1 MIRLI
6 PKIEIIKHF
15 DNLINRIDI
24 DIEKCIKKYKE
35 DQILGKLKC
44 FRVENR
50 NFKDNS
56 RIDLKYFDSN
66 EPSNLKKCEEVMK
79 WSESTTKVTD
89 YLNQVRQK
97 TTNELK
103 KAQEETFEYLKRK
116 SCDLNQLRDSKD
128 VEEMKRQLF
137 ANKFYFQVFYKP
149 HEGKYQESW
158 VFRIFTIVVDF
169 YLSPSDINFIE

>member
-35 DQILGKLKC
+35 DQVLGKLKC
-44 FRVENR
+44 FRVETR

-66 EPSNLKKCEEVMK
+66 ESSNVRKSEAAIK
-79 WSESTTKVTD
+79 WPESTKVTD
-89 YLNQVRQK
+89 YLNQVRQR

-128 VEEMKRQLF
+128 AEEMKRQLF
-137 ANKFYFQVFYKP
+137 ANKFYFQVFYKT
-149 HEGKYQESW
+149 KLSESW
-158 VFRIFTIVVDF
+158 VFNLFTIVVDF